1 MTRSHEAQSSIINPL
16 SSSVVTAAATQPV
29 ETGFVADLMALAKAR
44 LSALVLVTTLV
55 GFLMASAGGIDWLR
69 LLHTMLGT
77 GLVTASAAILNQL
90 MESKVDLLM
99 ERTRDRPLPAGRL
112 QPATALVLGYLGA
125 AIGFCYLFTF
135 VNLTAAYL
143 AALTLVIY
151 LFLYTPLKRI
161 TSLCVALGA
170 VSGALPPMIGAAAAS
185 PAIGPIAWILFG
197 VLFFWQ
203 MPHFL
208 ALAWMYRD
216 DYTTGGFVMLP
227 RWDKGGRFTASVA
240 LLCALAL
247 AAITLLPFALALV
260 HPLYLPGALLLDAM
274 FLICAIGFL
283 RKRTGPIARRL
294 FLASIIYLPALLTLM
309 VATKK

>member
-1 MTRSHEAQSSIINPL
+1 MSLNPP
-16 SSSVVTAAATQPV
+16 SSSVVTAATTQPV
-29 ETGFVADLMALAKAR
+29 ETRFVTDLMALAKAR
-44 LSALVLVTTLV
+44 LSVLVLVTTLV
-55 GFLMASAGGIDWLR
+55 GFLMASADGIDWVR

-161 TSLCVALGA
+161 TSLCVAVGA

-185 PAIGPIAWILFG
+185 PALGSIAWILFG

-216 DYTTGGFVMLP
+216 DYTAGGFVMLP
-227 RWDKGGRFTASVA
+227 RWDKSGRFTASVA

-283 RKRTGPIARRL
+283 RERAGPIARRL
-294 FLASIIYLPALLTLM
+294 FLASIIYLPALLILM